1 MFKSIEFYYF
11 GQQKYI
17 MQRYILF
24 LCVLLTF
31 FAQAQNKIQ
40 DRVSQLV
47 KNPKNENATVV
58 FLAID
63 LDTGDTLGSWNHKLS
78 LPYAS
83 NAKLFST
90 YTALE
95 LLGGNY
101 QAKTRF
107 YIDGD
112 LNPDGVLN
120 GNLWIR
126 GGGDISLGS
135 KYFNNSGKQF
145 DFFNKWAD
153 TLIKLGIKEI
163 KGSVISDGSEFG
175 YEGAPDGW
183 EWSDLPA
190 TYGAPPSGICFADN
204 VMSYYFKS
212 GSAGTVATL
221 VNTFPKLPGINLH
234 SAIKV
239 GGSGGG
245 ISLYGGPLAKD
256 RFAKG
261 NLPPN
266 QSNYSVRSTMVDP
279 ELQFV
284 VLLEEYFQKKGI
296 KINSYKSVRD
306 FHLTPPN
313 YNSLNLVYTNYG
325 STLSEIITKT
335 NMHSVNFFAEGLLNL
350 VGYEKTGNGS
360 TNNSLNQM
368 NQFWSKKINSKGL
381 FINDGSGLSRSNA
394 MSPSH
399 YVEMLRY
406 IYNSKN
412 YATFLSSLPVAGISG
427 TLGKVCAGQDGQG
440 RVKAKSGTLTRVK
453 AYSGYVQSKSGKNI
467 AFSIAINNFTCSKG
481 EIVNL
486 IEPVLNA
493 MAAY

>member
-1 MFKSIEFYYF
+1 MRS
-11 GQQKYI
+11 
-17 MQRYILF
+17 YILF
-24 LCVLLTF
+24 VSVLLTF
-31 FAQAQNKIQ
+31 FAQTQNKIQ
-40 DRVSQLV
+40 DKVNQLV
-47 KNPKNENATVV
+47 KNPNNENATVV

-63 LDTGDTLGSWNHKLS
+63 LDSGDTLGKWNHKSS

-83 NAKLFST
+83 NTKLFST

-95 LLGGNY
+95 LLGENY
-101 QAKTRF
+101 RPRMRF
-107 YIDGD
+107 YVEGD
-112 LNPDGVLN
+112 LNSEGVLN

-135 KYFNNSGKQF
+135 KYFSDSSKPFN
-145 DFFNKWAD
+145 FFNNWAD
-153 TLIKLGIKEI
+153 TLIKLGIREI
-163 KGSVISDGSEFG
+163 TGSVISDGSEFG

-183 EWSDLPA
+183 EWSDLTM

-204 VMSYYFKS
+204 VMNYYFKS
-212 GSAGTVATL
+212 GSAGTIATL
-221 VNTFPKLPGINLH
+221 IKTSPELPGINVH
-234 SAIKV
+234 SNVKV
-239 GGSGGG
+239 AGNGNE
-245 ISLYGGPLAKD
+245 ITIYGGPLAKD

-261 NLPPN
+261 YISPN
-266 QSNYSVRSTMVDP
+266 QSSYAVQSAMVDP

-296 KINSYKSVRD
+296 KINSVKAVRD
-306 FHLTPPN
+306 AHLIPPN
-313 YNSLNLVYTNYG
+313 YSTLKLVYTNYG

-335 NMHSVNFFAEGLLNL
+335 NMHSVNFFAEGLVNL
-350 VGYEKTGNGS
+350 VGFEKTGNGS
-360 TNNSLNQM
+360 TESGLNQM

-467 AFSIAINNFTCSKG
+467 AFSIAVNNFTCSKG

>member
-1 MFKSIEFYYF
+1 MRS
-11 GQQKYI
+11 
-17 MQRYILF
+17 YILF
-24 LCVLLTF
+24 LSVLLTF
-31 FAQAQNKIQ
+31 FAQTQNKIQ
-40 DRVSQLV
+40 DKVNQLV
-47 KNPKNENATVV
+47 KNPNNENATIV
-58 FLAID
+58 FFAID
-63 LDTGDTLGSWNHKLS
+63 LDSGDTLGKWNHKSS

-101 QAKTRF
+101 QPKTRF
-107 YIDGD
+107 YLEGD
-112 LNPDGVLN
+112 LNSEGVLN

-135 KYFNNSGKQF
+135 KYFSDSGKPF
-145 DFFNKWAD
+145 NFFNKWAD

-163 KGSVISDGSEFG
+163 TGSVISDGSEFG

-183 EWSDLPA
+183 EWSDHTLTFGAPA
-190 TYGAPPSGICFADN
+190 TGICFADN

-212 GSAGTVATL
+212 GSAGTVASL
-221 VNTFPKLPGINLH
+221 VNTFPKLPGINMH

-245 ISLYGGPLAKD
+245 ITLYGGPLAKD

-261 NLPPN
+261 YLPPN
-266 QSNYSVRSTMVDP
+266 QSSYAIQSTMVDP

-296 KINSYKSVRD
+296 KINSVKAVRD
-306 FHLTPPN
+306 AHLTPPN
-313 YNSLNLVYTNYG
+313 YSTLKLVYTNYG

-335 NMHSVNFFAEGLLNL
+335 NMHSVNFFAEGLVNL
-350 VGYEKTGNGS
+350 VGFEKTGNGS
-360 TNNSLNQM
+360 TESGLNQM

-381 FINDGSGLSRSNA
+381 YINDGSGLSRSNA

-406 IYNSKN
+406 IYKSKN
-412 YATFLSSLPVAGISG
+412 YTTFLSSLPVAGMSG
-427 TLGKVCAGQDGQG
+427 TLGKVCSGQDGQG

-467 AFSIAINNFTCSKG
+467 AFSIAINNFTCTKG

>member
-1 MFKSIEFYYF
+1 MRS
-11 GQQKYI
+11 
-17 MQRYILF
+17 YILF
-24 LCVLLTF
+24 LSVLLTF
-31 FAQAQNKIQ
+31 FAHAQNKIQ
-40 DRVSQLV
+40 DKVDQLV
-47 KNPKNENATVV
+47 NNPNTENATVV

-63 LDTGDTLGSWNHKLS
+63 LETGDTLGKWNHKSS

-95 LLGGNY
+95 LLGEKY
-101 QAKTRF
+101 QPKTRF
-107 YIDGD
+107 YMEGNLSPEGI
-112 LNPDGVLN
+112 LN

-135 KYFNNSGKQF
+135 KYFSDSGKEYAF
-145 DFFNKWAD
+145 LTKWAD

-163 KGSVISDGSEFG
+163 TGSVISDGSEFG

-183 EWSDLPA
+183 EWSDHTM

-212 GSAGTVATL
+212 GSVGTIATL
-221 VNTFPKLPGINLH
+221 VNTYPKLPGVNMH
-234 SAIKV
+234 STIKV
-239 GGSGGG
+239 ASSGGG
-245 ISLYGGPLAKD
+245 ITLYGGPLAKD

-261 NLPPN
+261 YLPPN
-266 QSNYSVRSTMVDP
+266 QTSYAVQSTMVDP

-284 VLLEEYFQKKGI
+284 VLLEEFFQKKGI
-296 KINSYKSVRD
+296 KINSVKSVRD
-306 FHLTPPN
+306 SHLNTPN
-313 YNSLNLVYTNYG
+313 YNTLKLVYTNYG

-335 NMHSVNFFAEGLLNL
+335 NLHSVNFFAEGLVNL
-350 VGYEKTGNGS
+350 VGFEKTGNGS
-360 TNNSLNQM
+360 TDSGLNQM

-406 IYNSKN
+406 IYKSKN
-412 YATFLSSLPVAGISG
+412 YATFLSSLPVAGVSG

-467 AFSIAINNFTCSKG
+467 AFSIAVNNFTCSKG